1 MSKGTADN
9 RATAND
15 EAERDIDSTDDF
27 MLGIYL
33 GNLKNEKFVFD
44 YRNPDGAYE
53 IGHAEHLFSKGEG
66 LFKGVRQYLRKHGRG
81 GLVEEIKDLRAE
93 RKEYLDKIK
102 EIWLQPITSDDGEWH
117 GAFADIC
124 SGWDKSDG
132 TIRAYVRI
140 ESMSGNIKHTFKH
153 APDEKAL
160 ASTVSVLPY
169 FIERYNALIDDEAK
183 FVDTALTNLRGW
195 KSATGADIAEL
206 KPEIV
211 RGANAA
217 ETMLGKLSAFLAA
230 LPDRFKRAVGRMS
243 KSKDPLYKSCDEAV
257 FEAWQKFKDGE
268 SDPEMPDGT
277 WRQKG
282 GKRGVEEFLAVYGN
296 KKIYNGQTLNE
307 ICKSNIDELGKIIGR
322 KNKQRQRAKANA
334 EK

>member
-1 MSKGTADN
+1 MVEIDYTIGNSVMEVLQKAHTIKDNASTFLLKGYKSTLWSEVSLWGKLKGSDCIDTAL
-9 RATAND
+9 AN
-15 EAERDIDSTDDF
+15 
-27 MLGIYL
+27 
-33 GNLKNEKFVFD
+33 
-44 YRNPDGAYE
+44 
-53 IGHAEHLFSKGEG
+53 FSAGED
-66 LFKGVRQYLRKHGRG
+66 LFKEVRKHLRKQGMSN
-81 GLVEEIKDLRAE
+81 LAEEIKDLRDE
-93 RKEYLDKIK
+93 RKAFLDEIGEDYLRPIK
-102 EIWLQPITSDDGEWH
+102 SDDGTWQGEIADLH
-117 GAFADIC
+117 GYI
-124 SGWDKSDG
+124 DG
-132 TIRAYVRI
+132 D
-140 ESMSGNIKHTFKH
+140 TFR
-153 APDEKAL
+153 
-160 ASTVSVLPY
+160 VC
-169 FIERYNALIDDEAK
+169 IDDEFPNNIVHTFINTSYDEEGLASWVNTLSLRCERYKDLIEAEMK
-183 FVDTALTNLRGW
+183 FIDTALNDLRGW

-282 GKRGVEEFLAVYGN
+282 GKRGVKEFLAVYGN

-334 EK
+334 KK